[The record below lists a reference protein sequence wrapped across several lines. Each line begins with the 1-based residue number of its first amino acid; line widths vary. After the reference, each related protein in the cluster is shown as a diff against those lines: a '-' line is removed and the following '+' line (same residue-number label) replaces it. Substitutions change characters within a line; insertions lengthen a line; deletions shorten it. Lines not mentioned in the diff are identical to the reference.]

1 MKDSK
6 FNAKKFLKDIK
17 KSVKKIPRRQK
28 EEAEDAARANTDED
42 LDSLNEEIR
51 EESEKKK
58 KRSSNNKK
66 AFFDKVG
73 GFFDP
78 EPQKER
84 VLSKE
89 DFRRAGDVY
98 FASVSAFYKVIER
111 ILWVV
116 LVLFLVFSLLTNYKE
131 ITFNNFFY
139 LLKDFSSA
147 VDTDTSNYQ
156 ILSYDSDK
164 RQKFSLFRGGI
175 VSASPSSV
183 SIFTTSGRRSLKNSN
198 DYYSPNIVTCDKY
211 VLVYDSASAAF
222 SVYNSFSKVYNQK
235 LDAPITDAAFAEDGS
250 FAVATRE
257 ADIKT
262 VIYLYG
268 KDIKQRGYISQ
279 SDYVFD
285 MSLSAREN
293 RFATIAYDVGEGTGE
308 TVITFYDVAN
318 NTTAKKLYEYS
329 LSGEFPLS
337 CSYLESGELAV
348 ITDQSI
354 RVFDKNFNDTGC
366 ERFYEASIGAFSA
379 TKEGAVAVVNAGTV
393 RTVFAFNSSGE
404 LVYNKP
410 IGENISRVEMVDKY
424 IFLQTASGVIRIDTD
439 KKTRE
444 YLSSSQG
451 SMLVYSEDTAI
462 VCGEAKAEYL
472 VFE

>member
-1 MKDSK
+1 MKEPK
-6 FNAKKFLKDIK
+6 FNAKKFLKSIK
-17 KSVKKIPRRQK
+17 NNVK
-28 EEAEDAARANTDED
+28 RAPQTEYEQGEED
-42 LDSLNEEIR
+42 LDSLNEEPR
-51 EESEKKK
+51 QESGKYEKKK
-58 KRSSNNKK
+58 
-66 AFFDKVG
+66 FFNKVG

-89 DFRRAGDVY
+89 DFRGAGDAY
-98 FASVSAFYKVIER
+98 FASISAFYKVIER

-116 LVLFLVFSLLTNYKE
+116 LILFLVFSLTTNYKE

-147 VDTDTSNYQ
+147 VDSETSNYQ

-164 RQKFSLFRGGI
+164 RQKFALFRGGI

-183 SIFTTSGRRSLKNSN
+183 SVFTTSGRRSLRNNN
-198 DYYSPNIVTCDKY
+198 DYYSPNIATSDKY
-211 VLVYDSASAAF
+211 VLVYDSASSSF

-235 LDAPITDAAFAEDGS
+235 LDDPITDAAFADDGS
-250 FAVATRE
+250 FAVATRQ

-268 KDIKQRGYISQ
+268 KNIKQRGYISQ

-285 MSLSAREN
+285 MSLSSAEG
-293 RFATIAYDVGEGTGE
+293 RFATIAYDVGVGTGE
-308 TVITFYDVAN
+308 TIITVYDVGSTN
-318 NTTAKKLYEYS
+318 SAKKLYEHS
-329 LSGEFPLS
+329 LDGEFPLA
-337 CSYLESGELAV
+337 CAYLKSGELAV
-348 ITDQSI
+348 VTNRSVRI
-354 RVFDKNFNDTGC
+354 FDRDFKQNKNEN
-366 ERFYEASIGAFSA
+366 FYESSVTAFNASAN
-379 TKEGAVAVVNAGTV
+379 GAVAVV
-393 RTVFAFNSSGE
+393 SSGSVRMVYAFDLNGN

-410 IGENISRVEMVDKY
+410 IGENITKADIVGEY
-424 IFLQTASGVIRIDTD
+424 LFLQTSSGVIRINTD
-439 KKTRE
+439 DKTRE
-444 YLSSSQG
+444 YLPSSQG

-472 VFE
+472 VFD

>member
-1 MKDSK
+1 MKESK
-6 FNAKKFLKDIK
+6 FNAKKFLKDVK
-17 KSVKKIPRRQK
+17 KSFKKRPEKDGISS
-28 EEAEDAARANTDED
+28 ENEIEED
-42 LDSLNEEIR
+42 LDSLNEDPIQ
-51 EESEKKK
+51 
-58 KRSSNNKK
+58 NNKEK
-66 AFFDKVG
+66 TAKGKKDGKKDFFNRVG

-116 LVLFLVFSLLTNYKE
+116 LILFLVFSLMTNYKE

-147 VDTDTSNYQ
+147 ADTETSNYQ

-183 SIFTTSGRRSLKNSN
+183 SIFTTSGRRSLKNNN

-211 VLVYDSASAAF
+211 VLVYDSASASF

-235 LDAPITDAAFAEDGS
+235 LEDPITDAAFAEDGS
-250 FAVATRE
+250 FALATRQ

-285 MSLSAREN
+285 MALNSKDG
-293 RFATIAYDVGEGTGE
+293 RFATIAYDVGDGTGE
-308 TVITFYDVAN
+308 TIVTYYDVD
-318 NTTAKKLYEYS
+318 NTNTAKKLYEYS
-329 LSGEFPLS
+329 IGGEFPIT

-354 RVFDKNFNDTGC
+354 RIFDGKFRETRCENFF
-366 ERFYEASIGAFSA
+366 ESEIRAFSA
-379 TKEGAVAVVNAGTV
+379 TREGAVAVVSSGTV
-393 RTVFAFNSSGE
+393 RTVYAFDSSGNM
-404 LVYNKP
+404 VYNKP
-410 IGENISRVEMVDKY
+410 IGENILKAEMVDKY
-424 IFLQTASGVIRIDTD
+424 LFLQTSTGVIRIDTD
-439 KKTRE
+439 RKIRE
-444 YLSSSQG
+444 SLSSSQG

-472 VFE
+472 VFED

>member
-1 MKDSK
+1 M
-6 FNAKKFLKDIK
+6 
-17 KSVKKIPRRQK
+17 
-28 EEAEDAARANTDED
+28 
-42 LDSLNEEIR
+42 
-51 EESEKKK
+51 
-58 KRSSNNKK
+58 
-66 AFFDKVG
+66 
-73 GFFDP
+73 
-78 EPQKER
+78 
-84 VLSKE
+84 
-89 DFRRAGDVY
+89 
-98 FASVSAFYKVIER
+98 
-111 ILWVV
+111 
-116 LVLFLVFSLLTNYKE
+116 TNYKE

-147 VDTDTSNYQ
+147 ADTETSNYQ

-183 SIFTTSGRRSLKNSN
+183 SIFTTSGRRSLKNNN

-211 VLVYDSASAAF
+211 VLVYDSASASF

-235 LDAPITDAAFAEDGS
+235 LEDPITDAAFAEDGS
-250 FAVATRE
+250 FALATRQ

-285 MSLSAREN
+285 MALNSKDG
-293 RFATIAYDVGEGTGE
+293 RFATIAYDVGDGTGE
-308 TVITFYDVAN
+308 TIVTHYDVD
-318 NTTAKKLYEYS
+318 NTNTAKKLYEYS
-329 LSGEFPLS
+329 IGGEFPIT

-354 RVFDKNFNDTGC
+354 RIFDGKFRETRCENF
-366 ERFYEASIGAFSA
+366 FEAEIRAFSA
-379 TKEGAVAVVNAGTV
+379 TREGAVAVVSSGTV
-393 RTVFAFNSSGE
+393 RTVYAFDSSGNM
-404 LVYNKP
+404 VYNKP
-410 IGENISRVEMVDKY
+410 IGENILKAEMVDKY
-424 IFLQTASGVIRIDTD
+424 LFLQTSTGVIRIDTD
-439 KKTRE
+439 RKIRE
-444 YLSSSQG
+444 SLSSSQG

-472 VFE
+472 VFED

>member
-1 MKDSK
+1 MKESK
-6 FNAKKFLKDIK
+6 FNAKKFLKDVK
-17 KSVKKIPRRQK
+17 KSFKKRPEKDGISS
-28 EEAEDAARANTDED
+28 ENEIEED
-42 LDSLNEEIR
+42 LDSLNEDPIQ
-51 EESEKKK
+51 
-58 KRSSNNKK
+58 NNKEK
-66 AFFDKVG
+66 TAKGKKDGKKDFFNRVG

-116 LVLFLVFSLLTNYKE
+116 LILFLVFSLMTNYKE

-147 VDTDTSNYQ
+147 ADTETSNYQ

-183 SIFTTSGRRSLKNSN
+183 SIFTTSGRRSLKNNN

-211 VLVYDSASAAF
+211 VLVYDSASASF

-235 LDAPITDAAFAEDGS
+235 LEDPITDAAFAEDGS
-250 FAVATRE
+250 FALATRQ

-268 KDIKQRGYISQ
+268 KDIKQRGYIS
-279 SDYVFD
+279 YT
-285 MSLSAREN
+285 E
-293 RFATIAYDVGEGTGE
+293 
-308 TVITFYDVAN
+308 
-318 NTTAKKLYEYS
+318 K
-329 LSGEFPLS
+329 
-337 CSYLESGELAV
+337 
-348 ITDQSI
+348 
-354 RVFDKNFNDTGC
+354 
-366 ERFYEASIGAFSA
+366 
-379 TKEGAVAVVNAGTV
+379 
-393 RTVFAFNSSGE
+393 
-404 LVYNKP
+404 
-410 IGENISRVEMVDKY
+410 
-424 IFLQTASGVIRIDTD
+424 
-439 KKTRE
+439 
-444 YLSSSQG
+444 
-451 SMLVYSEDTAI
+451 
-462 VCGEAKAEYL
+462 
-472 VFE
+472 